1 MSIYININWARTVIS
16 IFIYHSLMKC
26 VTTHKKIR
34 VSVSQACFFSVEYIE
49 NQGTIGDE
57 TKRKSTHS
65 EYNKKV
71 IERMKTI

>member
-1 MSIYININWARTVIS
+1 
-16 IFIYHSLMKC
+16 MKC